1 MHGTVIIHVIIII
14 IIMME
19 SLFQEGH
26 ALRNI
31 TKSEI
36 VMPCKTFTNKSRC

>member
-14 IIMME
+14 IIME